1 MDRVNIY
8 EYDRKNRE
16 CVVKAVEKVGGQILS
31 WSFFAKDQSKFEFPL
46 GTRSVFIDLSSLF
59 YSEDR
64 ADALIAPVELMLNTI
79 QKEQQV
85 VLYIIIER
93 QYSEQVRDLLYYKIN
108 EVLDLENLLKIEKD
122 PIQNIVD
129 IDESEFDDVLNY
141 LNHNLFGNE
150 LFKKRLKEE
159 LTKYRLFNRIGQQPI
174 FSILICGASG
184 IGKTE
189 VARLLHQKL
198 SMNEPMIKINFGNYS
213 AQDALNSL
221 IGSPRGY
228 IGSNK
233 GELPDKLMRSR
244 SKIILIDEFEKASKS
259 VYNFFLQL
267 LEEGKFTD
275 SLGREYDLN
284 KYIIIFTS
292 NMPKERIGEFLP
304 PELRSRFN
312 YKCAFWPLSINEK
325 EQYVAFKSE
334 NYLDKIKNVCP
345 TIDSSLKVSDV
356 INIDVSHYSNMR
368 DINTE
373 IMRQITDSL
382 YAQIVKQKHS
392 VGRNSVK

>member
-325 EQYVAFKSE
+325 EQ
-334 NYLDKIKNVCP
+334 
-345 TIDSSLKVSDV
+345 
-356 INIDVSHYSNMR
+356 
-368 DINTE
+368 
-373 IMRQITDSL
+373 
-382 YAQIVKQKHS
+382 
-392 VGRNSVK
+392 

>member
-1 MDRVNIY
+1 MDRVSIY

-16 CVVKAVEKVGGQILS
+16 RVVEAIEEAGGQILS
-31 WSFFAKDQSKFEFPL
+31 WSYFAKEQSKFEFPA
-46 GTRSVFIDLSSLF
+46 GTVSVFIDLSSLF
-59 YSEDR
+59 YNEDR
-64 ADALIAPVELMLNTI
+64 ADALIAPAELMLNII
-79 QKEQQV
+79 QKEQPIS
-85 VLYIIIER
+85 LYIIIER
-93 QYSEQVRDLLYYKIN
+93 QYSKQVRDLLYYKID
-108 EVLDLENLLKIEKD
+108 EVLDLENFLEIERD
-122 PIQNIVD
+122 PITNIVD
-129 IDESEFDDVLNY
+129 IDETDFDGTLNY
-141 LNHNLFGNE
+141 LNQNLFGNN
-150 LFKKRLKEE
+150 LFKQRLKEE

-174 FSILICGASG
+174 FSVLICGASG

-198 SMNEPMIKINFGNYS
+198 AADEPMIKINFGNYS

-244 SKIILIDEFEKASKS
+244 SKVILIDEFEKASKP

-292 NMPKERIGEFLP
+292 NVPKEKVGEYLP
-304 PELRSRFN
+304 PELRSRFS
-312 YKCAFWPLSINEK
+312 YKCAFWPLSTREK
-325 EQYVAFKSE
+325 EDYVAFKSE
-334 NYLDKIKNVCP
+334 CYLDQIKHECC
-345 TIDSSLKVSDV
+345 TIDSTLKASDI
-356 INIDVSHYSNMR
+356 INIDVSRYDNMR
-368 DINTE
+368 DINSE
-373 IMRQITDSL
+373 IMLQITDAL
-382 YAQIVKQKHS
+382 YTEIV
-392 VGRNSVK
+392 R

>member
-1 MDRVNIY
+1 MDRVSIY

-16 CVVKAVEKVGGQILS
+16 RVVKAIEEADGQILS
-31 WSFFAKDQSKFEFPL
+31 WSFFAKDQSKFDFPA

-64 ADALIAPVELMLNTI
+64 ADALVAPAELMLNAV
-79 QKEQQV
+79 QKEQSV
-85 VLYIIIER
+85 ALYVIIER
-93 QYSEQVRDLLYYKIN
+93 QYSKQVQDLLYYKIDK
-108 EVLDLENLLKIEKD
+108 VLELESFLKIEKD

-129 IDESEFDDVLNY
+129 VNQSDFDYILDY
-141 LNHNLFGNE
+141 LNQNLFGNE

-174 FSILICGASG
+174 FSVLICGASG

-198 SMNEPMIKINFGNYS
+198 APEEPMIKINFGNYS

-244 SKIILIDEFEKASKS
+244 SKVILIDEFEKASKP

-275 SLGREYDLN
+275 SLGREYDLD
-284 KYIIIFTS
+284 KYIIVFTS
-292 NMPKERIGEFLP
+292 NMPKEKIGEFLP

-312 YKCAFWPLSINEK
+312 YKCAFWPLSTKEK

-334 NYLDKIKNVCP
+334 RYLEKIRCECP
-345 TIDSSLKVSDV
+345 EIDSDLKASDIV
-356 INIDVSHYSNMR
+356 RIDVSRYSNMR
-368 DINTE
+368 DINGE
-373 IMRQITDSL
+373 IMRQITDAL
-382 YAQIVKQKHS
+382 YEQIVE
-392 VGRNSVK
+392 

>member
-1 MDRVNIY
+1 MDRVSIY

-16 CVVKAVEKVGGQILS
+16 RVVEAIEEAGGQILS
-31 WSFFAKDQSKFEFPL
+31 WSYFAKEQSKFEFPA
-46 GTRSVFIDLSSLF
+46 GTVSVFIDLSSLF
-59 YSEDR
+59 YNEDR
-64 ADALIAPVELMLNTI
+64 ADALIAPAELMLNII
-79 QKEQQV
+79 QKEQPIS
-85 VLYIIIER
+85 LYIIIER
-93 QYSEQVRDLLYYKIN
+93 QYSKQVRDLLYYKID
-108 EVLDLENLLKIEKD
+108 EVLDLENFLEIERD
-122 PIQNIVD
+122 PITNIVD
-129 IDESEFDDVLNY
+129 IDETDFDGTLNY
-141 LNHNLFGNE
+141 LNQNLFGNN

-174 FSILICGASG
+174 FSVLICGASG

-198 SMNEPMIKINFGNYS
+198 AADEPMIKINFGNYS

-244 SKIILIDEFEKASKS
+244 SKVILIDEFEKASKP

-292 NMPKERIGEFLP
+292 NVPKEKVGEYLP
-304 PELRSRFN
+304 PELRSRFS
-312 YKCAFWPLSINEK
+312 YKCAFWPLSTREK
-325 EQYVAFKSE
+325 EDYVAFKSE
-334 NYLDKIKNVCP
+334 CYLDQIKHECC
-345 TIDSSLKVSDV
+345 TIDSTLKASDI
-356 INIDVSHYSNMR
+356 INIDVSRYDNMR
-368 DINTE
+368 DINSE
-373 IMRQITDSL
+373 IMRQITDAL
-382 YAQIVKQKHS
+382 YTEIV
-392 VGRNSVK
+392 R

>member
-31 WSFFAKDQSKFEFPL
+31 WSFFAKDQPKFEFPL

-64 ADALIAPVELMLNTI
+64 ADALIAPVELMLNII

-267 LEEGKFTD
+267 LEEGNFTD

>member
-1 MDRVNIY
+1 MDRVSIY

-16 CVVKAVEKVGGQILS
+16 RIVEAVKKASGQIVS
-31 WSFFAKDQSKFEFPL
+31 WSYFAKDEMRFEFPV
-46 GTRSVFIDLSSLF
+46 GTVSVFIDLSSLF
-59 YSEDR
+59 YNEDR
-64 ADALIAPVELMLNTI
+64 ADALIAPTELMLNI
-79 QKEQQV
+79 VQKEQPISP
-85 VLYIIIER
+85 YIIIER
-93 QYSEQVRDLLYYKIN
+93 QYSKQVRDLLYYKID
-108 EVLDLENLLKIEKD
+108 EVLDLEKFLRIERD
-122 PIQNIVD
+122 PITNIVD
-129 IDESEFDDVLNY
+129 IEQTDFDDALNY
-141 LNHNLFGNE
+141 LNQNLFGND
-150 LFKKRLKEE
+150 LFKQRLKEE

-174 FSILICGASG
+174 FSVLICGASG

-198 SMNEPMIKINFGNYS
+198 APDEPMIKINFGNYS

-244 SKIILIDEFEKASKS
+244 SKVILIDEFEKASKS

-292 NMPKERIGEFLP
+292 NMPKEKIGEYLP
-304 PELRSRFN
+304 PELRSRFS
-312 YKCAFWPLSINEK
+312 YKCAFCPLSVKEK
-325 EQYVAFKSE
+325 EDYVAFKSE
-334 NYLDKIKNVCP
+334 SYLTQMKHACSA
-345 TIDSSLKVSDV
+345 IDENLTASSIV
-356 INIDVSHYSNMR
+356 NIDVSRYSNMR
-368 DINTE
+368 DINSE
-373 IMRQITDSL
+373 IMRQITDAL
-382 YAQIVKQKHS
+382 YTIIVQ
-392 VGRNSVK
+392 

>member
-1 MDRVNIY
+1 MDRVSIY

-16 CVVKAVEKVGGQILS
+16 RVVKAIEEADGQILS
-31 WSFFAKDQSKFEFPL
+31 WSFFAKDQSKFDFPA

-64 ADALIAPVELMLNTI
+64 ADALVAPAELMLNAV
-79 QKEQQV
+79 QKEQSV
-85 VLYIIIER
+85 ALYVIIER
-93 QYSEQVRDLLYYKIN
+93 QYSKQVQDLLYYKI
-108 EVLDLENLLKIEKD
+108 DKGLELESFLKIEKD

-129 IDESEFDDVLNY
+129 VNQSDFDNILDY
-141 LNHNLFGNE
+141 LNQNLFGNE

-174 FSILICGASG
+174 FSVLICGASG

-198 SMNEPMIKINFGNYS
+198 APEEPMIKINFGNYS

-244 SKIILIDEFEKASKS
+244 SKVILIDEFEKASKP

-275 SLGREYDLN
+275 SLGREYDLD
-284 KYIIIFTS
+284 KYIIVFTS
-292 NMPKERIGEFLP
+292 NMPKEKIGEFLP

-312 YKCAFWPLSINEK
+312 YKCAFWPLSTKEK

-334 NYLDKIKNVCP
+334 RYLEKIRCECP
-345 TIDSSLKVSDV
+345 EIDSDLKASDIV
-356 INIDVSHYSNMR
+356 RIDVSRYSNMR
-368 DINTE
+368 DINGE
-373 IMRQITDSL
+373 IMRQITDAL
-382 YAQIVKQKHS
+382 YEQIV
-392 VGRNSVK
+392 

>member
-1 MDRVNIY
+1 MDRVSIY

-16 CVVKAVEKVGGQILS
+16 RVVKAIEEADGQILS
-31 WSFFAKDQSKFEFPL
+31 WSFFAKDQSKFDFPA

-64 ADALIAPVELMLNTI
+64 ADALVAPAELMLNAV
-79 QKEQQV
+79 QKEQSV
-85 VLYIIIER
+85 ALYVIIER
-93 QYSEQVRDLLYYKIN
+93 QYSKQVQDLLYYKIDK
-108 EVLDLENLLKIEKD
+108 VLELESFLKIEKD

-129 IDESEFDDVLNY
+129 VNQSDFDNILDY
-141 LNHNLFGNE
+141 LNQNLFGNE

-174 FSILICGASG
+174 FSVLICGASG

-198 SMNEPMIKINFGNYS
+198 APEEPMIKINFGNYS

-244 SKIILIDEFEKASKS
+244 SKVILIDEFEKASKP

-275 SLGREYDLN
+275 SLGREYDLD
-284 KYIIIFTS
+284 KYIIVFTS
-292 NMPKERIGEFLP
+292 NMPKEKIGEFLP

-312 YKCAFWPLSINEK
+312 YKCAFWPLSTKEK

-334 NYLDKIKNVCP
+334 RYLEKIRCECP
-345 TIDSSLKVSDV
+345 EIDSDLKASDIV
-356 INIDVSHYSNMR
+356 RIDVSRYSNMR
-368 DINTE
+368 DINGE
-373 IMRQITDSL
+373 IMRQITDAL
-382 YAQIVKQKHS
+382 YEQIIE
-392 VGRNSVK
+392 

>member
-1 MDRVNIY
+1 MDRVSIY

-16 CVVKAVEKVGGQILS
+16 RVVKAIEEADGQILS
-31 WSFFAKDQSKFEFPL
+31 WSFFAKDQSKFDFPA

-64 ADALIAPVELMLNTI
+64 ADALVAPAELMLNAV
-79 QKEQQV
+79 QKEQSV
-85 VLYIIIER
+85 ALYVIIER
-93 QYSEQVRDLLYYKIN
+93 QYSKQVQDLLYYKIDK
-108 EVLDLENLLKIEKD
+108 VLELESFLKIEKD

-129 IDESEFDDVLNY
+129 VNQSDFDNILDY
-141 LNHNLFGNE
+141 LNQNLFGNK

-174 FSILICGASG
+174 FSVLICGASG

-198 SMNEPMIKINFGNYS
+198 APEEPMIKINFGNYS

-244 SKIILIDEFEKASKS
+244 SKVILIDEFEKASKP

-275 SLGREYDLN
+275 SLGREYNLD
-284 KYIIIFTS
+284 KYIIVFTS
-292 NMPKERIGEFLP
+292 NMPKEKIGEFLP

-312 YKCAFWPLSINEK
+312 YKCAFWPLSTKEK

-334 NYLDKIKNVCP
+334 RYLEKIRCECP
-345 TIDSSLKVSDV
+345 EIDSDLKASDIV
-356 INIDVSHYSNMR
+356 RIDVSRYSNMR
-368 DINTE
+368 DINGE
-373 IMRQITDSL
+373 IMRQITDAL
-382 YAQIVKQKHS
+382 YEQIVE
-392 VGRNSVK
+392 

>member
-1 MDRVNIY
+1 MDRVSIY

-16 CVVKAVEKVGGQILS
+16 RVVKAIEEADGQILS
-31 WSFFAKDQSKFEFPL
+31 WSFFAKDQSKFDFPA

-64 ADALIAPVELMLNTI
+64 ADALVAPAELMLNAV
-79 QKEQQV
+79 QKERSV
-85 VLYIIIER
+85 ALYVIIER
-93 QYSEQVRDLLYYKIN
+93 QYSKQVQDLLYYKIDK
-108 EVLDLENLLKIEKD
+108 VLELESFLKIEKD

-129 IDESEFDDVLNY
+129 VNQSDFDNILDY
-141 LNHNLFGNE
+141 LNQNLFGNE

-174 FSILICGASG
+174 FSVLICGASG

-198 SMNEPMIKINFGNYS
+198 APEEPMIKINFGNYS

-244 SKIILIDEFEKASKS
+244 SKVILIDEFEKASKP

-275 SLGREYDLN
+275 SLGREYDLD
-284 KYIIIFTS
+284 KYIIVFTS
-292 NMPKERIGEFLP
+292 NMPKEKIGEFLP

-312 YKCAFWPLSINEK
+312 YKCAFWPLSTKEK

-334 NYLDKIKNVCP
+334 RYLEKIRCECP
-345 TIDSSLKVSDV
+345 EIDSDLKASDIV
-356 INIDVSHYSNMR
+356 RIDVSRYSNMR
-368 DINTE
+368 DINGE
-373 IMRQITDSL
+373 IMRQITGAL
-382 YAQIVKQKHS
+382 YEQIVE
-392 VGRNSVK
+392 

>member
-1 MDRVNIY
+1 MDRVSIY

-16 CVVKAVEKVGGQILS
+16 RVVKAIEEADGQILS
-31 WSFFAKDQSKFEFPL
+31 WSFFAKDQSKFDFPA

-64 ADALIAPVELMLNTI
+64 ADALVAPAELMLNAV
-79 QKEQQV
+79 QKEQYV
-85 VLYIIIER
+85 ALYVIIER
-93 QYSEQVRDLLYYKIN
+93 QYSKQVQDLLYYKIDK
-108 EVLDLENLLKIEKD
+108 VLELESFLKIEKD

-129 IDESEFDDVLNY
+129 VNQSDFDNILDY
-141 LNHNLFGNE
+141 LNQNLFGNE

-174 FSILICGASG
+174 FSVLICGASG

-198 SMNEPMIKINFGNYS
+198 APEEPMIKINFGNYS

-244 SKIILIDEFEKASKS
+244 SKVILIDEFEKASKP

-275 SLGREYDLN
+275 SLGREYDLD
-284 KYIIIFTS
+284 KYIIVFTS
-292 NMPKERIGEFLP
+292 NMPKEKIGEFLP

-312 YKCAFWPLSINEK
+312 YKCAFWPLSTKEK

-334 NYLDKIKNVCP
+334 RYLEKIRCECP
-345 TIDSSLKVSDV
+345 EIDSDLKASDIV
-356 INIDVSHYSNMR
+356 RIDVSRYSNMR
-368 DINTE
+368 DINGE
-373 IMRQITDSL
+373 IMRQITDAL
-382 YAQIVKQKHS
+382 YEQIVE
-392 VGRNSVK
+392 

>member
-1 MDRVNIY
+1 MDRVSIY

-16 CVVKAVEKVGGQILS
+16 RVVKAIEEADGQILS
-31 WSFFAKDQSKFEFPL
+31 WSFFAKDQSKFDFPA

-64 ADALIAPVELMLNTI
+64 ADALVAPAELMLNAV
-79 QKEQQV
+79 QKEQSV
-85 VLYIIIER
+85 ALYVIIER
-93 QYSEQVRDLLYYKIN
+93 QYSKQVQDLLYYKIDK
-108 EVLDLENLLKIEKD
+108 VLDLESFLKIEKD

-129 IDESEFDDVLNY
+129 VNQSDFDNILDY
-141 LNHNLFGNE
+141 LNQNLFGNE

-174 FSILICGASG
+174 FSVLICGASG

-198 SMNEPMIKINFGNYS
+198 APEEPMIKINFGNYS

-244 SKIILIDEFEKASKS
+244 SKVILIDEFEKSSKP

-275 SLGREYDLN
+275 SLGREYDLD
-284 KYIIIFTS
+284 KYIIVFTS
-292 NMPKERIGEFLP
+292 NMPKEKIGEFLP

-312 YKCAFWPLSINEK
+312 YKCAFWPLSTKEK

-334 NYLDKIKNVCP
+334 RYLEKIRCECP
-345 TIDSSLKVSDV
+345 EIDSDLKASDIV
-356 INIDVSHYSNMR
+356 RIDVSRYSNMR
-368 DINTE
+368 DINGE
-373 IMRQITDSL
+373 IMRQITDAL
-382 YAQIVKQKHS
+382 YEQIVE
-392 VGRNSVK
+392 

>member
-1 MDRVNIY
+1 MDRISIY

-16 CVVKAVEKVGGQILS
+16 CIVKAIEEAGDQILS
-31 WSFFAKDQSKFEFPL
+31 WSFFAKEHSKFDFPA
-46 GTRSVFIDLSSLF
+46 GTSSVFIDLSSLF
-59 YSEDR
+59 YNEDR
-64 ADALIAPVELMLNTI
+64 ADALIAPAELMINVI
-79 QKEQQV
+79 QQKQLIP
-85 VLYIIIER
+85 LYIIIER
-93 QYSEQVRDLLYYKIN
+93 QYSKQVKDLLYYKID
-108 EVLDLENLLKIEKD
+108 EVLDLENFLEIERD
-122 PIQNIVD
+122 PITNIVD
-129 IDESEFDDVLNY
+129 IDPKDFDDVLNY
-141 LNHNLFGNE
+141 LNQNLFGND
-150 LFKKRLKEE
+150 LFKRRLKEE
-159 LTKYRLFNRIGQQPI
+159 LKKYRLFNRMNQQPI
-174 FSILICGASG
+174 FSVLICGASG

-198 SMNEPMIKINFGNYS
+198 AADEPIIKINFGNYS

-244 SKIILIDEFEKASKS
+244 SKVILIDEFEKASRS

-292 NMPKERIGEFLP
+292 NMPKEKVGEYLP

-312 YKCAFWPLSINEK
+312 YKCAFWPLSTKEK
-325 EQYVAFKSE
+325 ENYVTFKSE
-334 NYLDKIKNVCP
+334 QYLNIIKQECP
-345 TIDSSLKVSDV
+345 AIESTLKASDIV
-356 INIDVSHYSNMR
+356 DIDVSQYSNMR
-368 DINTE
+368 DINSE
-373 IMRQITDSL
+373 IMRQIADAL
-382 YAQIVKQKHS
+382 YTQIVQ
-392 VGRNSVK
+392 

>member
-1 MDRVNIY
+1 MDRVSIY

-16 CVVKAVEKVGGQILS
+16 RVVEAIEEAGGQILS
-31 WSFFAKDQSKFEFPL
+31 WSYFAKEQSKFEFPA
-46 GTRSVFIDLSSLF
+46 GTVSVFIDLSSLF
-59 YSEDR
+59 YNEDR
-64 ADALIAPVELMLNTI
+64 ADALIAPAELMLNII
-79 QKEQQV
+79 QKEQPIS
-85 VLYIIIER
+85 LYIIIER
-93 QYSEQVRDLLYYKIN
+93 QYSKQVRDLLYSKID
-108 EVLDLENLLKIEKD
+108 EVLDLENFLEIERD
-122 PIQNIVD
+122 PITNIVD
-129 IDESEFDDVLNY
+129 IDETDFDGTLNY
-141 LNHNLFGNE
+141 LNQNLFGNN

-174 FSILICGASG
+174 FSVLICGASG

-198 SMNEPMIKINFGNYS
+198 AADEPMIKINFGNYS

-244 SKIILIDEFEKASKS
+244 SKVILIDEFEKASKP

-292 NMPKERIGEFLP
+292 NVPKEKVGEYLP
-304 PELRSRFN
+304 PELRSRFS
-312 YKCAFWPLSINEK
+312 YKCAFWPLSTREK
-325 EQYVAFKSE
+325 EDYVAFKSE
-334 NYLDKIKNVCP
+334 CYLDQIKHECC
-345 TIDSSLKVSDV
+345 TIDSTLKASDI
-356 INIDVSHYSNMR
+356 INIDVSRYDNMR
-368 DINTE
+368 DINSE
-373 IMRQITDSL
+373 IMRQITDAL
-382 YAQIVKQKHS
+382 YTEIV
-392 VGRNSVK
+392 R

>member
-1 MDRVNIY
+1 MDRVSIY

-16 CVVKAVEKVGGQILS
+16 RVVKAIEEADGQILS
-31 WSFFAKDQSKFEFPL
+31 WSFFAKDQSKFDFPA

-64 ADALIAPVELMLNTI
+64 ADALVAPAELMLNAV
-79 QKEQQV
+79 QKEQSV
-85 VLYIIIER
+85 ALYVIIER
-93 QYSEQVRDLLYYKIN
+93 QYSKQVQDLLYYKIDK
-108 EVLDLENLLKIEKD
+108 VLELESFLKIEKD

-129 IDESEFDDVLNY
+129 VNQSDFDNILDY
-141 LNHNLFGNE
+141 LNQNLFGNE

-174 FSILICGASG
+174 FSVLICGASG

-198 SMNEPMIKINFGNYS
+198 APEEPMIKINFGNYS

-244 SKIILIDEFEKASKS
+244 SKVILIDEFEKASKS

-275 SLGREYDLN
+275 SLGREYDLD
-284 KYIIIFTS
+284 KYIIVFTS
-292 NMPKERIGEFLP
+292 NMPKEKIGEFLP

-312 YKCAFWPLSINEK
+312 YKCAFWPLSTKEK

-334 NYLDKIKNVCP
+334 RYLEKIRCECP
-345 TIDSSLKVSDV
+345 EIDSDLKASDIV
-356 INIDVSHYSNMR
+356 RIDVSRYSNMR
-368 DINTE
+368 DINGE
-373 IMRQITDSL
+373 IMRQITDAL
-382 YAQIVKQKHS
+382 YEQIVE
-392 VGRNSVK
+392 

>member
-1 MDRVNIY
+1 MDRVSIY

-16 CVVKAVEKVGGQILS
+16 RVVKAIEEAGGQILS
-31 WSFFAKDQSKFEFPL
+31 WSYFAKEQSKFEFPA
-46 GTRSVFIDLSSLF
+46 GTVSVFIDLSSLF
-59 YSEDR
+59 YNEDR
-64 ADALIAPVELMLNTI
+64 ADALIAPAELMLNII
-79 QKEQQV
+79 QKEQPIS
-85 VLYIIIER
+85 LYIIIER
-93 QYSEQVRDLLYYKIN
+93 QYSKQVRDLLYYKID
-108 EVLDLENLLKIEKD
+108 EVLDLENFLEIERD
-122 PIQNIVD
+122 PITNIVD
-129 IDESEFDDVLNY
+129 IDETDFDGTLNY
-141 LNHNLFGNE
+141 LNQNLFGNN
-150 LFKKRLKEE
+150 LFKQRLKEE

-174 FSILICGASG
+174 FSVLICGASG

-198 SMNEPMIKINFGNYS
+198 AADEPMIKINFGNYS

-244 SKIILIDEFEKASKS
+244 SKVILIDEFEKASKP

-292 NMPKERIGEFLP
+292 NMPKEKVGEYLP
-304 PELRSRFN
+304 PELRSRFS
-312 YKCAFWPLSINEK
+312 YKCAFWPLSTREK
-325 EQYVAFKSE
+325 EDYVAFKSE
-334 NYLDKIKNVCP
+334 CYLDQIKHECC
-345 TIDSSLKVSDV
+345 TIDSTLKASDI
-356 INIDVSHYSNMR
+356 INIDVSRYDNMR
-368 DINTE
+368 DINSE
-373 IMRQITDSL
+373 IMRQITDAL
-382 YAQIVKQKHS
+382 YTEIV
-392 VGRNSVK
+392 R

>member
-1 MDRVNIY
+1 MDRVSIY

-16 CVVKAVEKVGGQILS
+16 RVVKAIEEADGQILS
-31 WSFFAKDQSKFEFPL
+31 WSFFAKDQSKFDFPA

-64 ADALIAPVELMLNTI
+64 ADALVAPAELMLNAV
-79 QKEQQV
+79 QKEQSV
-85 VLYIIIER
+85 ALYVIIER
-93 QYSEQVRDLLYYKIN
+93 QYSKQVQDLLYYKIN
-108 EVLDLENLLKIEKD
+108 EVLELESFLKIEKD

-129 IDESEFDDVLNY
+129 INQTDFDNILDY
-141 LNHNLFGNE
+141 LNQNLFGNE

-174 FSILICGASG
+174 FSVLICGASG

-198 SMNEPMIKINFGNYS
+198 APEEPMIKINFGNYS

-244 SKIILIDEFEKASKS
+244 SKVILIDEFEKASKP

-275 SLGREYDLN
+275 SLGREYDLD
-284 KYIIIFTS
+284 KYIIVFTS
-292 NMPKERIGEFLP
+292 NMPKEKIGEFLA
-304 PELRSRFN
+304 PELRSRFK
-312 YKCAFWPLSINEK
+312 YKCAFWPLSTKEK

-334 NYLDKIKNVCP
+334 RYLEKIRCECP
-345 TIDSSLKVSDV
+345 EIDSDLKASDIV
-356 INIDVSHYSNMR
+356 RIDVSRYSNMR
-368 DINTE
+368 DINGE
-373 IMRQITDSL
+373 IMRQITDAL
-382 YAQIVKQKHS
+382 YEQIVE
-392 VGRNSVK
+392 

>member
-1 MDRVNIY
+1 MDRVSIY

-16 CVVKAVEKVGGQILS
+16 RVVKAIEEADGQILS
-31 WSFFAKDQSKFEFPL
+31 WSFFAKDQSKFDFPA

-59 YSEDR
+59 YREDR
-64 ADALIAPVELMLNTI
+64 ADALVAPAELMLNAV
-79 QKEQQV
+79 QKEQSV
-85 VLYIIIER
+85 ALYVIIER
-93 QYSEQVRDLLYYKIN
+93 QYSKQVQDLLYYKIDK
-108 EVLDLENLLKIEKD
+108 VLELESFLKIEKD

-129 IDESEFDDVLNY
+129 VNQSDFDNILDY
-141 LNHNLFGNE
+141 LNQNLFGNE

-174 FSILICGASG
+174 FSVLICGASG

-198 SMNEPMIKINFGNYS
+198 APEEPMIKINFGNYS

-244 SKIILIDEFEKASKS
+244 SKVILIDEFEKASKP

-275 SLGREYDLN
+275 SLGREYDLD
-284 KYIIIFTS
+284 KYIIVFTS
-292 NMPKERIGEFLP
+292 NMPKEKIGEFLP

-312 YKCAFWPLSINEK
+312 YKCAFWPLSTKEK

-334 NYLDKIKNVCP
+334 RYLEKIRCECP
-345 TIDSSLKVSDV
+345 EIDSDLKASDIV
-356 INIDVSHYSNMR
+356 RIDVSRYSNMR
-368 DINTE
+368 DINGE
-373 IMRQITDSL
+373 IMRQITDAL
-382 YAQIVKQKHS
+382 YEQIVE
-392 VGRNSVK
+392 